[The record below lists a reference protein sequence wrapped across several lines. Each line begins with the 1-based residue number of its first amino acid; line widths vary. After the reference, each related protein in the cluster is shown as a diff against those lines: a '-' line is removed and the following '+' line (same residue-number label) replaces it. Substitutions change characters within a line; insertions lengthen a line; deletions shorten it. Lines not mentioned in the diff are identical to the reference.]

1 MLAVVEGG
9 SADPRS
15 NVRANVFLAAT
26 LIAAGN
32 SRPVRIRNISSQG
45 ALLDGPALPPEG
57 SIVHLR
63 RGSLSVDGEVAWQ
76 MGDQCGLHFET
87 DVVVTD
93 WVRRIEHRG
102 QEKVDRIIALL
113 RAAPAAQAHRAEGLK
128 SNDSPESIAS
138 ELQDCVQRLAG
149 LPGIVADHS
158 DELLQLDSI
167 VQRLRR
173 LGEWSTE

>member
-1 MLAVVEGG
+1 MVRPGIRGNQGMLAVVKGG

-76 MGDQCGLHFET
+76 VEDQCGLRFGT
-87 DVVVTD
+87 DVMV
-93 WVRRIEHRG
+93 
-102 QEKVDRIIALL
+102 
-113 RAAPAAQAHRAEGLK
+113 
-128 SNDSPESIAS
+128 
-138 ELQDCVQRLAG
+138 
-149 LPGIVADHS
+149 S
-158 DELLQLDSI
+158 D
-167 VQRLRR
+167 
-173 LGEWSTE
+173 